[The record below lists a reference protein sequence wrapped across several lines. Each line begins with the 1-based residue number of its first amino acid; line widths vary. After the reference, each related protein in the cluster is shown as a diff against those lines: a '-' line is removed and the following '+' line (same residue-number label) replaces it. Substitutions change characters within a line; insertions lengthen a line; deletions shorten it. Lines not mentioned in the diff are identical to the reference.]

1 MKVALTNDNLD
12 SLINSSGINIIL
24 VGSSSCNP
32 CKAIGNRIDEFL
44 KDNKDINALYAP
56 IECFREYFASLTI
69 LSVPTVLVYV
79 NGRLQIKESGY
90 FSLDKI
96 LNSIIRIKELM

>member
-1 MKVALTNDNLD
+1 MRVAITNNNLD
-12 SLINSSGINIIL
+12 SLINNAGINIIL
-24 VGSSSCNP
+24 IGSDTCLP
-32 CKAIGNRIDEFL
+32 CKAIGNKIDEFIGEY
-44 KDNKDINALYAP
+44 KEVKALYAA
-56 IECFREYFASLTI
+56 IECFKEYFGAMSI

-96 LNSIIRIKELM
+96 LNSIIRIRELI